1 MPEVGNMG
9 IPSKLL
15 EKGIRDMV
23 RISDGRMS
31 GTGFGTIV
39 LHVSPEAANGGK
51 FALIQSGDMITLDVH
66 ARKLKVNITEEEFAE
81 RKNQFRFLPPAT
93 ERGYV
98 KLYIDHVQQAHLG
111 ADMDFLTGGSGSSV
125 VRDSH

>member
-1 MPEVGNMG
+1 
-9 IPSKLL
+9 
-15 EKGIRDMV
+15 MV

-39 LHVSPEAANGGK
+39 LHVSPEAADGGK
-51 FALIQSGDMITLDVH
+51 FALIETGDVITLDVPN
-66 ARKLKVNITEEEFAE
+66 RKLNINITEEEFAG
-81 RKNQFRFLPPAT
+81 RKKRFHHLPPVT
-93 ERGYV
+93 NRGYV

-111 ADMDFLTGGSGSSV
+111 ADLDFLVGGSGSTV

>member
-1 MPEVGNMG
+1 MQHEGRAVVFENIEDFKARIDSPDLEVDENSVLVLKNVGPRGYPGMPEVGNMG

-39 LHVSPEAANGGK
+39 LHVSPEAALGG
-51 FALIQSGDMITLDVH
+51 
-66 ARKLKVNITEEEFAE
+66 N
-81 RKNQFRFLPPAT
+81 FL
-93 ERGYV
+93 
-98 KLYIDHVQQAHLG
+98 
-111 ADMDFLTGGSGSSV
+111 
-125 VRDSH
+125 